1 MFKVIDT
8 HTHFDAEEFDEDR
21 AEAFARAKEAGV
33 GKVFLPAID
42 VKTTHAV
49 LALAKEYPGYAYPM
63 IGLHPEEVKADWKE
77 QLAELRKILEEH
89 RMIGNANPAGESG
102 NANPAGESGN
112 ANPADG
118 FPQFSDFIAIGEVGL
133 DYYWSREFEN
143 EQLEAFEEQVKWSVE
158 TQLPLMIHC
167 RKAQNEMVH
176 LLRKYEKELP
186 GGVFHCFTG
195 NQKEAEELLSF
206 DKFVLGVGGVST
218 FKSSHLREDLPA
230 VVPLD
235 RIVLET
241 DSPYMAPV
249 PYRGKRNES
258 AFVVEVLKTLAKA
271 YGISEEEFARQTSLN
286 AERFFPLSVSQ
297 V

>member
-8 HTHFDAEEFDEDR
+8 HTHLDAEEFDEDR
-21 AEAFARAKEAGV
+21 AEAFARAREAGV

-49 LALAKEYPGYAYPM
+49 LALSREYLGYAYPM

-77 QLAELRKILEEH
+77 QLAELRKMQI
-89 RMIGNANPAGESG
+89 
-102 NANPAGESGN
+102 
-112 ANPADG
+112 
-118 FPQFSDFIAIGEVGL
+118 SDFIAIGEIGL
-133 DYYWSREFEN
+133 DYYWSREFEH

-158 TQLPLMIHC
+158 TRLPLMIHC

-176 LLRKYEKELP
+176 LLRQYQKDLP

-206 DKFVLGVGGVST
+206 DNFVLGIGGVST

-230 VVPLD
+230 AVPMN
-235 RIVLET
+235 RIILET

-258 AFVVEVLKTLAKA
+258 AFVIEVLKTLAKA
-271 YGISEEEFARQTSLN
+271 YGVSEEEFAEQTNKNVESVFQLN
-286 AERFFPLSVSQ
+286 
-297 V
+297 

>member
-8 HTHFDAEEFDEDR
+8 HTHLDAEEFNEDR
-21 AEAFARAKEAGV
+21 AEAFARAREAGV

-49 LALAKEYPGYAYPM
+49 RALSREYPGYAYPM

-77 QLAELRKILEEH
+77 QLTELRKMQI
-89 RMIGNANPAGESG
+89 
-102 NANPAGESGN
+102 
-112 ANPADG
+112 
-118 FPQFSDFIAIGEVGL
+118 SDFIAIGEIGL
-133 DYYWSREFEN
+133 DYYWSREFEH
-143 EQLEAFEEQVKWSVE
+143 EQLEAFEEQVKWAIE
-158 TQLPLMIHC
+158 TRLPLMIHC

-176 LLRKYEKELP
+176 LLRQYQKDLP

-206 DKFVLGVGGVST
+206 DNFVLGIGGVST

-230 VVPLD
+230 VVPMN

-249 PYRGKRNES
+249 PFRGKRNES

-271 YGISEEEFARQTSLN
+271 YNVSEEEFAKQTN
-286 AERFFPLSVSQ
+286 ETVERVFRL
-297 V
+297 

>member
-8 HTHFDAEEFDEDR
+8 HTHLDAEEFNEDR
-21 AEAFARAKEAGV
+21 AEAFARAREAGV

-49 LALAKEYPGYAYPM
+49 LALSREYPGYAYPM
-63 IGLHPEEVKADWKE
+63 IGLHPEEVKEDWKE
-77 QLAELRKILEEH
+77 QLAELRKMQI
-89 RMIGNANPAGESG
+89 
-102 NANPAGESGN
+102 
-112 ANPADG
+112 
-118 FPQFSDFIAIGEVGL
+118 SDFIAIGEIGL
-133 DYYWSREFEN
+133 DYYWSREFEH
-143 EQLEAFEEQVKWSVE
+143 EQLEAFEEQVKWAIE
-158 TQLPLMIHC
+158 TRLPLMIHC

-176 LLRKYEKELP
+176 LLRQYQKDLP

-206 DKFVLGVGGVST
+206 DNFVLGIGGVST

-230 VVPLD
+230 VVPMN

-249 PYRGKRNES
+249 PFRGKRNES

-271 YGISEEEFARQTSLN
+271 YGVSDEEFAKQTN
-286 AERFFPLSVSQ
+286 ETVERVFHI
-297 V
+297 

>member
-1 MFKVIDT
+1 MFKVQCSKFKVIDT
-8 HTHFDAEEFDEDR
+8 HTHLDAEEFDEDR
-21 AEAFARAKEAGV
+21 AEAFARAREAGV

-49 LALAKEYPGYAYPM
+49 LALSREYPGYAYPM
-63 IGLHPEEVKADWKE
+63 IGLHPEEVKADWKD
-77 QLAELRKILEEH
+77 QLAELRK
-89 RMIGNANPAGESG
+89 M
-102 NANPAGESGN
+102 
-112 ANPADG
+112 
-118 FPQFSDFIAIGEVGL
+118 QFSDFIAIGEIGL
-133 DYYWSREFEN
+133 DYYWSREFEQ

-158 TQLPLMIHC
+158 TRLPLMIHC

-176 LLRKYEKELP
+176 LLRQYQKDLP

-206 DKFVLGVGGVST
+206 DNFVLGIGGVST

-230 VVPLD
+230 AVPMN
-235 RIVLET
+235 RIILET

-258 AFVVEVLKTLAKA
+258 AFVIEVLKTLAKA
-271 YGISEEEFARQTSLN
+271 YRVSEEEFAEQTN
-286 AERFFPLSVSQ
+286 KNVESVFHF
-297 V
+297 

>member
-8 HTHFDAEEFDEDR
+8 HTHLDAEEFDEDR
-21 AEAFARAKEAGV
+21 AEAFARAREAGV

-49 LALAKEYPGYAYPM
+49 LALSREYPGYAYPM
-63 IGLHPEEVKADWKE
+63 IGLHPEEVKADWKD
-77 QLAELRKILEEH
+77 QLAELRKMQI
-89 RMIGNANPAGESG
+89 
-102 NANPAGESGN
+102 
-112 ANPADG
+112 
-118 FPQFSDFIAIGEVGL
+118 SDFIAIGEIGL
-133 DYYWSREFEN
+133 DYYWSREFEQ

-158 TQLPLMIHC
+158 TRLPLMIHC

-176 LLRKYEKELP
+176 LLRQFQKDLP

-206 DKFVLGVGGVST
+206 DNFVLGIGGVST

-230 VVPLD
+230 AVPMN
-235 RIVLET
+235 RIILET

-258 AFVVEVLKTLAKA
+258 AFVIEVLKTLAKA
-271 YGISEEEFARQTSLN
+271 YGVSEKEFAEQTN
-286 AERFFPLSVSQ
+286 KNVESVFHF
-297 V
+297 

>member
-8 HTHFDAEEFDEDR
+8 HTHLDAEEFDEDR
-21 AEAFARAKEAGV
+21 AEAFARAQEAGV

-49 LALAKEYPGYAYPM
+49 LALSREYPGYAYPM

-77 QLAELRKILEEH
+77 QLAELRKMQI
-89 RMIGNANPAGESG
+89 
-102 NANPAGESGN
+102 
-112 ANPADG
+112 
-118 FPQFSDFIAIGEVGL
+118 SDFIAIGEIGL
-133 DYYWSREFEN
+133 DYYWSREFEQ

-158 TQLPLMIHC
+158 TRLPLMIHC

-176 LLRKYEKELP
+176 LLRQYQKDLP

-206 DKFVLGVGGVST
+206 DNFVLGIGGVST
-218 FKSSHLREDLPA
+218 FKSSHLREYLPA
-230 VVPLD
+230 AVPMN
-235 RIVLET
+235 RIILET

-258 AFVVEVLKTLAKA
+258 AFVIEVLKTLAKA
-271 YGISEEEFARQTSLN
+271 YGVSEEEFAEQTNKNVESVFQLN
-286 AERFFPLSVSQ
+286 
-297 V
+297 